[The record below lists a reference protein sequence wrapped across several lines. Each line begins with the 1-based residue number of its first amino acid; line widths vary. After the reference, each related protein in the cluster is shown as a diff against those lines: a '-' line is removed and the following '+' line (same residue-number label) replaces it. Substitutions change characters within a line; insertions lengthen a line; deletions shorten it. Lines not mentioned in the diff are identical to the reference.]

1 VLQVFANALRIKEL
15 RERILFTLAMV
26 VVYRLGTI
34 VPTPGVDPDAV
45 ARLFQGQGGVMEF
58 LNLFSGGA
66 LERFS
71 VFALGIAPY
80 INSSII
86 MQLLVYVIPQ
96 LEKLQK
102 EEGEEG
108 RRTINRYTRYG
119 TIVIAIIQGI
129 GISLWLE
136 ANQVVLNPGW
146 AFRLETVLTLAAG
159 SSFVMWLGE
168 QMTAKGI
175 GNGISILI
183 TASIISSLPA
193 ALAQTYQVLN
203 LSEPTPSSILQLI
216 FLVVCVFTLTASVC
230 VVQDGIRKVPV
241 QHARRVVG
249 RRVMGGANTH
259 VPLRVNQ
266 AGVIPI
272 IFANS
277 VLMFPGLVLSWVK
290 SQPMVAEN
298 EFWSRH
304 LENIL
309 FVIQPGEWL
318 YLILYGGLIVF
329 FTYFYTAIQ
338 LNPKEMADNLK
349 KYGGFV
355 PGVRAGRKT
364 ADYLDRILNRITF
377 AGALFLAAISL
388 LPFLFFKVTNL
399 NIFFSFGGT
408 ALLIVVGVALDT
420 VRQVEAHMVTH
431 HYKPIMRGA

>member
-1 VLQVFANALRIKEL
+1 MFQVFANAFRIEEL
-15 RERILFTLAMV
+15 KNRILFTLAMI

-34 VPTPGVDPDAV
+34 VPTPGVDPDAM

-108 RRTINRYTRYG
+108 RRKINQYTRYG
-119 TIVIAIIQGI
+119 TVVIAVIQGI
-129 GISLWLE
+129 GISFWLE
-136 ANQVVLNPGW
+136 SSGVVLNPGW
-146 AFRLETVLTLAAG
+146 LFRLETVLTLTAG
-159 SSFVMWLGE
+159 SAFVMWLGE
-168 QMTAKGI
+168 QMTAKGV

-193 ALAQTYQVLN
+193 ALAQTYQVLDLGTPN
-203 LSEPTPSSILQLI
+203 PTSIMKLI
-216 FLVVCVFTLTASVC
+216 FMIICIFALTAAVC
-230 VVQDGIRKVPV
+230 LVQDGIRKVPV

-249 RRVMGGANTH
+249 RRVLGGANTH
-259 VPLRVNQ
+259 MPLKVNN

-277 VLMFPGLVLSWVK
+277 VLMFPGLVLKWLS
-290 SQPMVAEN
+290 SQ
-298 EFWSRH
+298 EFVMNSDYKGWLDTLLIE
-304 LENIL
+304 LE
-309 FVIQPGEWL
+309 PGARL
-318 YLILYGGLIVF
+318 YLVVYGGLIVF

-364 ADYLDRILNRITF
+364 ADHLDRILNRITF
-377 AGALFLAAISL
+377 AGAGFLALISL
-388 LPFLFFKVTNL
+388 LPFLFFYVTRL
-399 NIFFSFGGT
+399 NIFFTFGGT

-431 HYKPIMRGA
+431 HYKGFMRGK

>member
-1 VLQVFANALRIKEL
+1 
-15 RERILFTLAMV
+15 
-26 VVYRLGTI
+26 
-34 VPTPGVDPDAV
+34 
-45 ARLFQGQGGVMEF
+45 
-58 LNLFSGGA
+58 
-66 LERFS
+66 
-71 VFALGIAPY
+71 
-80 INSSII
+80 

-108 RRTINRYTRYG
+108 RRKINQYTRYG
-119 TIVIAIIQGI
+119 TIVIAVIQGI

-136 ANQVVLNPGW
+136 ANGVVLNPGMW
-146 AFRLETVLTLAAG
+146 FRLEAVLTLTAG
-159 SSFVMWLGE
+159 SAFVMWLGE

-183 TASIISSLPA
+183 TASIISSLPS
-193 ALAQTYQVLN
+193 ALAQTFQVLN
-203 LSEPTPSSILQLI
+203 LAQPSPSSILQLI
-216 FLVVCVFTLTASVC
+216 FLIVCIFGLTAGVC

-277 VLMFPGLVLSWVK
+277 VLMFPALVLGWLK
-290 SQPMVAEN
+290 SQPAVAESS
-298 EFWSRH
+298 WASW
-304 LENIL
+304 LDQVI

-318 YLILYGGLIVF
+318 YLIFYGGLIIF

-364 ADYLDRILNRITF
+364 SDYLDRILNRITF
-377 AGALFLAAISL
+377 AGAIFLAIISL
-388 LPFLFFKVTNL
+388 LPFLFFRMTRL
-399 NIFFSFGGT
+399 NIFFTFGGT

-431 HYKPIMRGA
+431 HYKGFMRG